1 MNAPPAN
8 APARAGKPPGE
19 EGLFAR
25 IYLRRCAAPLV
36 ALLSRTHVTP
46 NQITVAFLAM
56 MTVGALCQ
64 LDQSR
69 RWLAVAGAA
78 LLQLGLILDAV
89 DGEIAR
95 IKRIYSIKGVY
106 LDMIG
111 HRLVHGLL
119 FLSTGFG
126 LWLRDGQIVPVL
138 LGSLACYGELGLTL
152 VLYAKWRAL
161 LDHPETMLAE
171 VERLASVPRTEQ
183 KRFKAGFELGSGP
196 PPFLVRVWRIW
207 FGIDYVGA
215 LLLTALV
222 LAVLDQARYL
232 LWIYAPLQFGRILWH
247 VGRRVVNPFVPERP
261 EAAGRAA
268 PPPTSPS

>member
-1 MNAPPAN
+1 VSEGHNTSVV
-8 APARAGKPPGE
+8 GKPPGE

-36 ALLSRTHVTP
+36 ALLRRTGATP

-56 MTVGALCQ
+56 MAVGAVCQ

-69 RWLAVAGAA
+69 RWIAVSGAV
-78 LLQLGLILDAV
+78 LLEIGLILDAV

-95 IKRIYSIKGVY
+95 IRRMYSIKGVY

-119 FLSTGFG
+119 FLATGFG
-126 LWLRDGQIVPVL
+126 LWSRDHQILPVV

-161 LDHPETMLAE
+161 LDHPATMLGE
-171 VERLASVPRTEQ
+171 LDRLARVPRVEQ
-183 KRFKAGFELGSGP
+183 KRFKAGFNLGRGRP
-196 PPFLVRVWRIW
+196 TWIVRAWRVW
-207 FGIDYVGA
+207 FGVDYVGA
-215 LLLTALV
+215 LLLTTLL
-222 LAVLDQARYL
+222 LAAVDQARYL

-247 VGRRVVNPFVPERP
+247 VGRRIYCPFDPERP
-261 EAAGRAA
+261 DASGPVSTRL
-268 PPPTSPS
+268 P